1 MKMIFFKI
9 GVLLFLFQLLV
20 LFSNAQNL
28 GYLGKRFIFNV
39 DCRVSPTY
47 NYTNYYERD
56 NFLSLDAAFS
66 PNIEFILFNSG
77 TIGVAYNFL
86 KTRFSYDYYDE
97 DYLMYDFSEKN
108 ILFEAEGLGFFY
120 KQYFRNKTDYYQ
132 APFGVYGLVRFDIY
146 NCNYFTKNFGM
157 IRNTIYGG
165 RIEFGIDYLVYD
177 RIRLSW
183 GVGLGLST
191 ANYKSD
197 FYTWYMNSLTH
208 QQMASNRFFVN
219 YIFSNRF
226 SIGIL
231 AF

>member
-1 MKMIFFKI
+1 
-9 GVLLFLFQLLV
+9 
-20 LFSNAQNL
+20 
-28 GYLGKRFIFNV
+28 
-39 DCRVSPTY
+39 
-47 NYTNYYERD
+47 
-56 NFLSLDAAFS
+56 
-66 PNIEFILFNSG
+66 
-77 TIGVAYNFL
+77 
-86 KTRFSYDYYDE
+86 
-97 DYLMYDFSEKN
+97 
-108 ILFEAEGLGFFY
+108 
-120 KQYFRNKTDYYQ
+120 
-132 APFGVYGLVRFDIY
+132 
-146 NCNYFTKNFGM
+146 M

>member
-1 MKMIFFKI
+1 MKLKFFKI
-9 GVLLFLFQLLV
+9 TLLFLFFQSFLL
-20 LFSNAQNL
+20 LSHAQNI

-39 DCRVSPTY
+39 DCRVSPTFG
-47 NYTNYYERD
+47 YTNYFEKE

-86 KTRFSYDYYDE
+86 KTRFSYNYYDF
-97 DYLMYDFSEKN
+97 DYASPDFSEYN
-108 ILFEAEGLGFFY
+108 LLFEAEGLGFFY
-120 KQYFRNKTDYYQ
+120 KQYFRTKNDYYQ
-132 APFGVYGLVRFDIY
+132 APFGAYGLVRFDIY
-146 NCNYFTKNFGM
+146 HCNYFTRNFGM

-165 RIEFGIDYLVYD
+165 RIEFGVDYLILN

-183 GVGLGLST
+183 GVGIGLST
-191 ANYKSD
+191 AQ
-197 FYTWYMNSLTH
+197 YTSEIDSWYLFALSH
-208 QQMASNRFFVN
+208 SQMASNRFFVN

>member
-1 MKMIFFKI
+1 MKNGLFKI
-9 GVLLFLFQLLV
+9 GLLFVVLQLIVLL
-20 LFSNAQNL
+20 SNAQNL
-28 GYLGKRFIFNV
+28 GFQGKRFLINV

-47 NYTNYYERD
+47 NFSNYFEHN

-86 KTRFSYDYYDE
+86 KTRFSYEYYDF
-97 DYLMYDFSEKN
+97 DYINPDFSEN
-108 ILFEAEGLGFFY
+108 NVLFEAEGLGFFY
-120 KQYFRNKTDYYQ
+120 KQYFRSKNNYYQ
-132 APFGVYGLVRFDIY
+132 APFGVYGLLRFDIY
-146 NCNYFTKNFGM
+146 DCNYFTKNFGM
-157 IRNTIYGG
+157 IRNKIYGG
-165 RIEFGIDYLVYD
+165 RIEFGVDYLILN

-183 GVGLGLST
+183 GVGLGLSNAT
-191 ANYKSD
+191 YKSD
-197 FYTWYMNSLTH
+197 FYSWYLDPLTH
-208 QQMASNRFFVN
+208 QQRASNRFFVN